1 MMTTTRTDLG
11 VMSGKM
17 TYKTVTSNK
26 EQVHIIIRETGES
39 IKSIAIHRHEHWSR
53 EHGMLIEF
61 HPVGVV
67 VIGRVV
73 GSGHGVLN

>member
-1 MMTTTRTDLG
+1 MTMTRTGLG
-11 VMSGKM
+11 VMSSEM
-17 TYKTVTSNK
+17 TYETTTSNK
-26 EQVHIIIRETGES
+26 EQVRVIIRETGES

-67 VIGRVV
+67 VIG
-73 GSGHGVLN
+73 